1 MNNPMLQ
8 MLMSQ
13 LQSKNPN
20 GHSLLNQM
28 MNSGGNP
35 QQLLHQLV
43 VKSSPQQLQGIMQQ
57 AKQFG
62 VPDDI
67 LSQLQNMHR

>member
-20 GHSLLNQM
+20 GYSLLNQM
-28 MNSGGNP
+28 MNNGGNP
-35 QQLLHQLV
+35 QAFLKQMLGNV
-43 VKSSPQQLQGIMQQ
+43 DSNQLQQVLSQ

-62 VPDDI
+62 VPDNI
-67 LSQLQNMHR
+67 LSQIQNMK

>member
-20 GHSLLNQM
+20 GYSLLNQM
-28 MNSGGNP
+28 MNNGGNP
-35 QQLLHQLV
+35 QAFLKQIIGNV
-43 VKSSPQQLQGIMQQ
+43 DSNQLQRVLSQ

-62 VPDDI
+62 VPDNI
-67 LSQLQNMHR
+67 LSQIQNMK